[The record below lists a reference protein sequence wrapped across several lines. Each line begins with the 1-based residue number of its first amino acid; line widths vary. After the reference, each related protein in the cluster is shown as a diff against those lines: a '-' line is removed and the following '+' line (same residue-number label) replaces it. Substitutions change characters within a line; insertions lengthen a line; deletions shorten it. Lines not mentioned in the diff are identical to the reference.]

1 MEEKVYI
8 PFTFKGRDGSLV
20 SMTSIDEI
28 KEFQKSDNYPF
39 DVGDDEQAFVDAW
52 DGFIWEFIVW
62 TAENNK
68 KKDEDKEECPF
79 DTSFIYDMIE
89 GGDFICNS
97 DDEVTDDFDIYKG
110 WEYITRVFKCPM
122 TGKLYGIPIERGS
135 WGENEYNVDEF
146 YELKVTQKVI
156 DCYEFIIDENS

>member
-1 MEEKVYI
+1 MEEKIYI

-28 KEFQKSDNYPF
+28 EDFQRSDNYPF
-39 DVGDDEQAFVDAW
+39 DEGDDEQAFADAW
-52 DGFIWEFIVW
+52 NSFIWEFIVW

-68 KKDEDKEECPF
+68 KKDKEECPY
-79 DTSFIYDMIE
+79 DTDFIHDMINLS
-89 GGDFICNS
+89 DFICNS

-110 WEYITRVFKCPM
+110 WEYITRVFKHPV

-146 YELKVTQKVI
+146 YELRVTQKVI
-156 DCYEFIIDENS
+156 DCYEFMTDENS